1 MNSMEETRSDTSTLE
16 AAGAETVA
24 GLDAGSLLEIYG
36 RMVLCRTLDERVWL
50 LNRQGKAAIVA
61 SAQGHEAAQFGSV
74 RALRPGVDHFYI
86 NYRDLGVLIALG
98 VTPEELMRGY
108 LAKAAEPMSGAR
120 QFPTHGA
127 YPEYRVVNL
136 SNVVGTQIPQAVG
149 VALASR
155 MRGDE
160 SVTIVYFGDGAASVG
175 DCHEAMNFAAIHKL
189 PVIFFCENNRYAI
202 SVPLS
207 KQMAAESIAS
217 RAQGYGMPGLTV
229 DGCDVSS
236 VFEATREA
244 AERARQGRGP
254 TLIEADVER
263 LMPHT
268 SDDDDRLYRDAE
280 ELERGRGR
288 DPLTVLRH
296 RLLQLGA
303 LTPERDGELH
313 AEAKRVVNLATDV
326 AEEAD
331 YPLTDGFHDH
341 VYSPEHLAGGPPSR

>member
-1 MNSMEETRSDTSTLE
+1 MEDMRSGGPTIE
-16 AAGAETVA
+16 AAGA
-24 GLDAGSLLEIYG
+24 GLDTGSLLDIYG
-36 RMVLCRTLDERVWL
+36 RMVVCRTLDERVWL

-74 RALRPGVDHFYI
+74 RALRPGLDHFYV

-108 LAKAAEPMSGAR
+108 LARAGEPMSGAR

-127 YPEYRVVNL
+127 YTEYRVVNL

-155 MRGDE
+155 MRGEE

-175 DCHEAMNFAAIHKL
+175 DCHEAMNFAAIHRL

-217 RAQGYGMPGLTV
+217 RAQGYGMPGLRI

-244 AERARQGRGP
+244 AGRAREGNGP

-268 SDDDDRLYRDAE
+268 SDDDDRRYRGDE
-280 ELERGRGR
+280 ELERARGR
-288 DPLTVLRH
+288 DPLIALRD
-296 RLLQLGA
+296 RLSRLGA
-303 LTPERDGELH
+303 LTPERDAELH
-313 AEAKRVVNLATDV
+313 AEARREVNRATDL
-326 AEEAD
+326 AEEAA
-331 YPLTDGFHDH
+331 YPPTDGFHDH
-341 VYSPEHLAGGPPSR
+341 VYSPERRTGGPSSR